1 MFNLNRQTRKQ
12 IGIKQKQNKTKSN
25 NLRSCYVHKTA
36 TLKKIMAEGIE
47 LPSKIPC
54 RWDVLQHSKLTKLTA
69 SPVAWLHCK
78 NSQPDISSQ
87 IHTKSLWQA
96 PILNSDIVC
105 YFWNYINNANY
116 RHYDKGKLWLDVL
129 PKILTPSPIFLKFS
143 IVKAIL
149 VFSSLQS

>member
-1 MFNLNRQTRKQ
+1 MNVCLRQAQPSTTILLKREREKKKEALFQTIYIYLLIDIWPISTFLKPEIIYMFNLNRQNRKQ

-36 TLKKIMAEGIE
+36 TPKKMMGEGIE

-54 RWDVLQHSKLTKLTA
+54 RCDVLQHSKLTKLTA

-87 IHTKSLWQA
+87 THIESLT
-96 PILNSDIVC
+96 V
-105 YFWNYINNANY
+105 
-116 RHYDKGKLWLDVL
+116 
-129 PKILTPSPIFLKFS
+129 T
-143 IVKAIL
+143 
-149 VFSSLQS
+149 SSHS